1 MKITYKSNPDITKR
15 DLYLMTRDAE
25 IKSMKD
31 VANGETIK
39 VKQYIYF
46 DDENNKGEVTHVLTI
61 MGDNGDVWSTTSKT
75 FMRSFDE
82 ISELMEDEEFEIRKK
97 EGVSKAGRPYVDCS
111 LV

>member
-39 VKQYIYF
+39 VKQYVYF
-46 DDENNKGEVTHVLTI
+46 DDENNKGETTHILSI
-61 MGDNGDVWSTTSKT
+61 MSDNGDVWTTSSKT
-75 FMRSFDE
+75 FMKSFDD
-82 ISELMEDEEFEIRKK
+82 ISELMEDEPFTIKKK
-97 EGVSKAGRPYVDCS
+97 EGISKAGRAYVDCS

>member
-25 IKSMKD
+25 IKPMKD
-31 VANGETIK
+31 IANGETIK

-97 EGVSKAGRPYVDCS
+97 DGVSKAGRSYVDCS